1 MKLEDWLNVWLNM
14 YHKYNI
20 KLRTYNRY
28 SEIIEKHINPELGGY
43 DINDLKPE
51 VLQKFICDKLENGN
65 LNTSGGLSH
74 NSVLSIL
81 SLLKLALKQA
91 VVLGY
96 CDKEYVSCVKVS
108 HIKEKKVNAFSRKE
122 QQVLESYCFN
132 SKVNHLGI
140 IICLYTGIRIGELL
154 SLTWDDIDFDNR
166 VLYINKTLYN
176 YSENGK
182 MISCIDRPKTINSN
196 RCIPLSKK
204 IICILKQIKKTSN
217 SKYVIST
224 RNGEMVQVR
233 SYQKTFKLILDK
245 CDISYRNFHSLRHT
259 FATRALESG
268 MDVKCLSEILGHK
281 NSLVTLNR
289 YSHTMVD
296 YKSDMMNKLSN
307 IFVY

>member
-1 MKLEDWLNVWLNM
+1 MKLEDWMNVWLNM

-20 KLRTYNRY
+20 KIRTYNRY
-28 SEIIEKHINPELGGY
+28 SEIIEKHINPDLGDY
-43 DINDLKPE
+43 YLNDLKPDI
-51 VLQKFICDKLENGN
+51 LQKFICTKLENGN
-65 LNTSGGLSH
+65 LNTNGGLSH

-81 SLLKLALKQA
+81 SLLKLSLKQA
-91 VVLGY
+91 VVLGH
-96 CDKEYVSCVKVS
+96 CEKEYVSYVKLS
-108 HIKEKKVNAFSRKE
+108 HIQEKKVNAFSRKE
-122 QQVLESYCFN
+122 QQTIESYCLN

-140 IICLYTGIRIGELL
+140 VICLYTGIRIGELL
-154 SLTWDDIDFDNR
+154 SLTWDDIDFDNS

-182 MISCIDRPKTINSN
+182 IISCIDKPKTINSN
-196 RCIPLSKK
+196 RIIPLSKK
-204 IICILKQIKKTSN
+204 LLIILNKIKKTSN
-217 SKYVIST
+217 SKYIIST
-224 RNGEMVQVR
+224 RSGEMVQVR

-245 CDISYRNFHSLRHT
+245 CNISYKNFHSLRHT

-281 NSLVTLNR
+281 NCLVTLNR

-307 IFVY
+307 IFSN